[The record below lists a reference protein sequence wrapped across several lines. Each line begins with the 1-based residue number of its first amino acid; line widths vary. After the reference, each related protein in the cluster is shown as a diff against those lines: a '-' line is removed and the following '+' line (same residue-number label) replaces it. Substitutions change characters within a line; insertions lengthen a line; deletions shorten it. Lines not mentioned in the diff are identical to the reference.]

1 MSNTPS
7 FVTIGEAMTMFVAN
21 TPGELSQVT
30 SFSRSLAGAEV
41 NVAIGMARLGFHS
54 TYVTKVGNDSFGDFI
69 KQSAQHEKIQANYIL
84 ESTTNNT
91 GFMLKSNVTDG
102 SDPKVEYYRRNS
114 AASTLNTDDID
125 SELFHPQPHLHL
137 TGVSV
142 AVSETLRGAAKKALK
157 LAKAQGCRVSFD
169 TNLRPALWPDQATM
183 IKEINDFAFASD
195 IVLPGIEEGKIL
207 AGSDQPEAIADFYLR
222 HGSQAVVVKLGSQGA
237 YYKTNK
243 GEFGTV
249 AGFPVDTVVDTVG
262 AGDSFAVGV
271 ISALL
276 DGQDIAQAARRGNLL
291 GSLTVQVRGD
301 SEGLPTRDVLNQL
314 EKVNKHEAQSTAL

>member
-1 MSNTPS
+1 MANTPS

-69 KQSAQHEKIQANYIL
+69 KQSVQHEKIQTNYIL
-84 ESTTNNT
+84 ESTTNAT

-114 AASTLNTDDID
+114 AASTLNVDDID
-125 SELFHPQPHLHL
+125 SKLFLQQPHLHL

-142 AVSETLRGAAKKALK
+142 AVSASLRHAAKQALK
-157 LAKAQGCRVSFD
+157 LAKEQGCRVSFD

-207 AGSDQPEAIADFYLR
+207 AGSDQPEEIADFYLR
-222 HGSQAVVVKLGSQGA
+222 HGSQAVVVKLGSKGA
-237 YYKTNK
+237 YFKTQS
-243 GEFGTV
+243 GESGTV
-249 AGFPVDTVVDTVG
+249 EGFPVAKVIDTVG

-276 DGQDIAQAARRGNLL
+276 EGKDVAHAARRGNLL

-301 SEGLPTRDVLNQL
+301 SEGLPTRDVLTSL
-314 EKVNKHEAQSTAL
+314 EKAE